1 MNMATISKHALVDD
15 ALYRGFS
22 IRAEEARWDAAH
34 GRFRYRRNMG
44 GFVFT
49 DYYAHPE
56 DEPDRRFSFVPQRRV
71 VR

>member
-15 ALYRGFS
+15 ALYRGLS
-22 IRAEEARWDAAH
+22 VRAEEARWDAAH
-34 GRFRYRRNMG
+34 GRNMS

-56 DEPDRRFSFVPQRRV
+56 DEPDSRFSFVPQRRV

>member
-1 MNMATISKHALVDD
+1 MPTISKHALVDD
-15 ALYRGFS
+15 ALYRGLS
-22 IRAEEARWDAAH
+22 VRAEEARWDAGH
-34 GRFRYRRNMG
+34 GKFRYRRNMS

-56 DEPDRRFSFVPQRRV
+56 DEPDSRFSFAPKCKV

>member
-1 MNMATISKHALVDD
+1 MAMISKDALVDD
-15 ALYRGFS
+15 ALYLGLS
-22 IRAEEARWDAAH
+22 ARAEEARWDAAH

-44 GFVFT
+44 GFEFT

-56 DEPDRRFSFVPQRRV
+56 DVPDRRFSFVPQRRI